1 MLMNF
6 TDDTYYHAFDHNYRE
21 AYRNGAAYMDEGS
34 KTVEEWLA
42 RLRELLLKT
51 GFPSTHTR
59 LLDVGCG
66 DGTISLFL
74 SGLGYDYTGVDIS
87 EAAVDNARRR
97 AREASRDVDVRV
109 GNAME
114 LYDFQDE
121 EFSIVLDSYC
131 FHMLV
136 IDAHR
141 AAYLESVRRVLSDTG
156 NFVLLAQR
164 DDPGAIDKPVNSFLE
179 WQDTQPESAH
189 PTVPYQKCIEGEW
202 RTIEGTRIFLLGRSQ
217 SMDGYAKEITSAGFD
232 IEYSVTWEDQRKA
245 AFICKKSLAERG
257 AE

>member
-1 MLMNF
+1 MNF
-6 TDDTYYHAFDHNYRE
+6 TDDTYYHAYDHNYRE

-34 KTVEEWLA
+34 KTVDEWLT
-42 RLRELLLKT
+42 RLQELLQKT
-51 GFPSTHTR
+51 EFPCTHTR

-87 EAAVDNARRR
+87 KAAVETARRR
-97 AREASRDVDVRV
+97 AREANRDVDVRL

-114 LYDFQDE
+114 LDE
-121 EFSIVLDSYC
+121 FKDGEFSIVLDSYC

-141 AAYLESVRRVLSDTG
+141 AAYLESVKRVLSDTG
-156 NFVLLAQR
+156 KFVLLALL
-164 DDPGAIDKPVNSFLE
+164 DDPGAIDKPVSSFSE
-179 WQDTQPESAH
+179 WQDTLPESAH
-189 PTVPYQKCIEGEW
+189 SSVPYQKCIEGEW
-202 RTIEGTRIFLLGRSQ
+202 RTIEGTRIYLLGRSQ
-217 SMDGYAKEITSAGFD
+217 SMDGYTKEITSAGFD
-232 IEYSVTWEDQRKA
+232 IEYSVTWEDQRKT
-245 AFICKKSLAERG
+245 AFICGKSPAERG